1 MTGAWISQPA
11 RPSLATCEA
20 AMAAAIDCAIQ
31 RGLSVAIAIVDSA
44 GRVICLKRM
53 DHARPVS
60 ADLALAKARM
70 AATFERATDQLQA
83 LVAPGG
89 AAFGAQ
95 FHEAGGSG
103 ILPGG
108 LPVLSAGGLVAA
120 VGASGGDRDADLA
133 VAQAACAALT
143 QALQE

>member
-1 MTGAWISQPA
+1 MSGAWINPPP

-20 AMAAAIDCAIQ
+20 AMAAAIECATQ
-31 RGLSVAIAIVDSA
+31 RGLCMAIAIVDSA
-44 GRVICLKRM
+44 GRAICLKRM
-53 DHARPVS
+53 DDARPVS
-60 ADLALAKARM
+60 ADLALAKARV

-95 FHEAGGSG
+95 FHEAGGAG

-108 LPVLSAGGLVAA
+108 LPVQSAAGLLAA
-120 VGASGGDRDADLA
+120 VGASGGDRDADIA
-133 VAQAACAALT
+133 VARAACAALT
-143 QALQE
+143 KDLQE

>member
-1 MTGAWISQPA
+1 
-11 RPSLATCEA
+11 
-20 AMAAAIDCAIQ
+20 MAAAIDCAIQ
-31 RGLSVAIAIVDSA
+31 RELSMAIAIVDGA

-120 VGASGGDRDADLA
+120 VGASGGDREADLA
-133 VAQAACAALT
+133 VARAACAALT
-143 QALQE
+143 QDLQE

>member
-1 MTGAWISQPA
+1 MSGAWINPPP

-20 AMAAAIDCAIQ
+20 AMAEALDRAIQ
-31 RGLSVAIAIVDSA
+31 HGLSMTIAIVDGA